1 MTECPFSHTNDTPSI
16 YKNIDSMDSFL
27 LFIEDNWVSI
37 AGAIIGLIYL
47 FLEYKANVWMW
58 AASIAMAL
66 FYVAIFY
73 KTELYASMSIYIY
86 FFGASIYGWIKWITS
101 NRNTD
106 TGDEIISNTPQRY
119 VPYILTAVV
128 AISLLIYVLLITL
141 QPTDNPIYIS
151 IGDSLTTSLNIVAL
165 WMISRKWAQQWLLL
179 IPANAIS
186 SILLFFQGDPL
197 SGILFAIFFVV
208 SILGYRKWRKLTKI
222 N

>member
-1 MTECPFSHTNDTPSI
+1 MECSFSHTNGTPLI
-16 YKNIDSMDSFL
+16 YKNTDSMDSFS

-106 TGDEIISNTPQRY
+106 TGDEIISNTPRHY
-119 VPYILTAVV
+119 VPYIFSAIVV
-128 AISLLIYVLLITL
+128 TGLFIYILLITL

-151 IGDSLTTSLNIVAL
+151 IGDSFTTSLNIVAL

-186 SILLFFQGDPL
+186 SILLSIQGDPM
-197 SGILFAIFFVV
+197 SGILFAIFFIV
-208 SILGYRKWRKLTKI
+208 SILGYKKWKKLTQ
-222 N
+222 NH